1 MKKATRLIECFDL
14 PDNPDLNAAYR
25 LLPKN
30 PDENYYRERVD
41 RNIGWITKE
50 EQEALRKITIGI
62 AGCGGMG
69 GLLGQIFVRLGIGE
83 VRIADCESFD
93 VSNINRQF
101 AATRITVGKSKAIET
116 AKKIRETTDDTTLLV
131 YPGGICEESVSGFL
145 NGCDVVCDEIEF
157 WAVAARIL
165 FHQAARNKK
174 ITILCADTVGHRT
187 FLFKFTHDS
196 MRVEDSLG
204 LTYKEAKILQKKLQN
219 KKASPEERWRIL
231 KAVNGTFAPELPEYF
246 IDVGH
251 GTVKALEKRLF
262 EEGRA
267 SIISTNPIMAGGFL
281 ANHVLLYLLG
291 EKISPGKRNT
301 VNIPKTPGYLSFDAG
316 HMKAVIV
323 PENQNR
329 AGK

>member
-1 MKKATRLIECFDL
+1 MFLKKNRVIKCYDL
-14 PDNPDLNAAYR
+14 PEKPDLNAIYH

-30 PDENYYRERVD
+30 PDENYYWERVD

-50 EQEALRKITIGI
+50 EQAALRKITIGI

-83 VRIADCESFD
+83 VRIADCEAFD

-116 AKKIRETTDDTTLLV
+116 AKKIRETTDDTALLV
-131 YPGGICEESVSGFL
+131 YPGGICEKTVSNFL
-145 NGCDVVCDEIEF
+145 DGCDVVCDEIEF
-157 WAVAARIL
+157 WAIAARIL
-165 FHQAARNKK
+165 LHQAARNKK

-204 LTYKEAKILQKKLQN
+204 FTYEEAQILQNKLQN
-219 KKASPEERWRIL
+219 KKAGPEEKWRIL

-246 IDVGH
+246 IDSEN

-267 SIISTNPIMAGGFL
+267 SIIATNPIMASGFL
-281 ANHVLLYLLG
+281 ANHILLYLLQ
-291 EKISPGKRNT
+291 EKISPGKRNVIT
-301 VNIPKTPGYLSFDAG
+301 LPKMPGYISFDAG
-316 HMKAVIV
+316 HMKAIIN
-323 PENQNR
+323 E
-329 AGK
+329 